1 MAETKY
7 RDAYILVDLFD
18 SEVFPYSNS
27 AVTIECDEVYAEDT
41 YIGLIDNYV
50 EDVLE
55 VSPLLE
61 QLRKDNVIPVNVEKA
76 AFLNANDTYTL
87 DVESGVAVATQG
99 NLTIVYCGV
108 VELPDNYG
116 TVNAG
121 EYYNELIEESWSE
134 EIEEECYTLTE
145 KGLKYLAELEEK
157 AQLENCVDCAESRFD
172 KMCNVCPEERE
183 ESKVMDNLFG
193 NLGFGKLKGNRF
205 KISMNGIAV
214 AQESTGKYVVYNK
227 ENNEFVD
234 VTNTLIDI
242 KDALFVLPAVDI
254 NAGDTV
260 IHENKPYFIV
270 DATNEIKAVSYDD
283 CTQTVLIP
291 KSTMFGIKYFT
302 KVFSMFGDN
311 FASAGDLFSNPMM
324 LMALMEGKNS
334 DLTQLMLLNSL
345 NSGDLGSNPM
355 ALAMMLKG
363 DNSSDSLS
371 TIAMMSMLNNGTNP
385 FAPKKKDAKKTTANN

>member
-27 AVTIECDEVYAEDT
+27 AVTIKSDEVYDGDT
-41 YIGLIDNYV
+41 LVGFIDNYV

-61 QLRKDNVIPVNVEKA
+61 QLRKDNVVPVNVEKA
-76 AFLNANDTYTL
+76 AFLNANDTYSL
-87 DVESGVAVATQG
+87 DVESGVVVATQG
-99 NLTIVYCGV
+99 NFTIVYCGV
-108 VELPDNYG
+108 IELPDNYG

-121 EYYNELIEESWSE
+121 EYYNELIEESWA
-134 EIEEECYTLTE
+134 EEEEVYTITE

-157 AQLENCVDCAESRFD
+157 TKLENCVDYAESRFD

-193 NLGFGKLKGNRF
+193 NLGFGKLRSNRF

-227 ENNEFVD
+227 DNNEFVD

-242 KDALFVLPAVDI
+242 KDALFMLPAVEI

-270 DATNEIKAVSYDD
+270 DTTNEIKAVSYDD

-311 FASAGDLFSNPMM
+311 FATAGDLFSNPMM

-345 NSGDLGSNPM
+345 NSGELGSNPM

-363 DNSSDSLS
+363 DKSDEGLS
-371 TIAMMSMLNNGTNP
+371 TLALMSMFNNGTNP